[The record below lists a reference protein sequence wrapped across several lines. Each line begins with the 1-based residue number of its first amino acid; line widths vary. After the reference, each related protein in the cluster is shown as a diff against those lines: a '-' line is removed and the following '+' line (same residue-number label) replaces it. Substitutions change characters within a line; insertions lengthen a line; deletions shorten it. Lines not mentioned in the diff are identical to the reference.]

1 MNLHESPHTHLGR
14 AARVTLGPPTQTQ
27 GLTTLLPS
35 PELLAAFDII
45 CNHVGRNW
53 RQLARCLYLSHIH
66 IEAIEE
72 RFPRNLLEQVRE
84 MLRVWK
90 DTQKGDANVSKLV
103 AALRTCEMNLVA
115 DLVEAGAEPT
125 KARVASPGAPEPQDP
140 SLPSH
145 CRAPQ

>member
-1 MNLHESPHTHLGR
+1 MDRLPGSLW
-14 AARVTLGPPTQTQ
+14 VPPPRLQ

-35 PELLAAFDII
+35 PELLAAFDIV

-53 RQLARCLYLSHIH
+53 RQLARCLYLNHVRV
-66 IEAIEE
+66 EAIEE

-90 DTQKGDANVSKLV
+90 DTQKGDATVSKLV

-115 DLVEAGAEPT
+115 DLVEAGVEPT
-125 KARVASPGAPEPQDP
+125 KARVASPCTPEPQEP
-140 SLPSH
+140 SLGIL
-145 CRAPQ
+145 